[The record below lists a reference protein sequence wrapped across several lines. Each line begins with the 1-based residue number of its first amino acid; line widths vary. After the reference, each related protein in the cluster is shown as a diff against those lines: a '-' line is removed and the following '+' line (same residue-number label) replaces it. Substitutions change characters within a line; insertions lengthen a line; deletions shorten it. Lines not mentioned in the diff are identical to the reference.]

1 MSEGRDNLFLMP
13 SGYLR
18 YPDVHQDRVVLVAD
32 DDLWLAPITGGR
44 ATRLTTDHAP
54 ARNPR
59 FSPDGSRI
67 AWSSTAAQ
75 RPEVYVLDLATGNRR
90 RLTWLGSVKTVV
102 VGWADDEHMVI
113 SSPYQR
119 NDAGL
124 GWLYTVG
131 MDGDVEPCGYG
142 PGMDLAVDP
151 HGAVAVVSPN
161 SGDCSRWKRYR
172 GGTAGQIWLRP
183 AGAERFLRVLRDGND
198 DHDGVYAA
206 AGRYSV
212 GWIDGRLIFSSD
224 MGAELDP
231 AGQETANPGRQAQLW
246 SVDGQGADLRL
257 HTHQDLSQGYV
268 RDPRTDGST
277 IVFHCR
283 GRIYAMAGLAADPV
297 EIPVEL
303 GIGDP
308 RPFWIEPSDR
318 LGWVVSDQ
326 GGDGSLLEWRGA
338 AYYLTHRSGPA
349 RALSA
354 QDGVRIREPRCLGAT
369 GAGIWASDV
378 AGEDCLETAS
388 LDGTGTPVRI
398 AQGELGRVLDLA
410 PDPAGE
416 RAAVVSHD
424 GRVLLVEI
432 ATGAVRELATSRYGE
447 ATGLAWSPDGRYLAW
462 RSAVAADPEMKGQL
476 ICVDTRAEGSDP
488 GVQPVAL
495 TRGSYDDSEPVFTA
509 DGKYLVFLS
518 ARTFDPDYDGQTF
531 DLTFGHTIRPWLV
544 PLRAD
549 EPSPFGPSPEGW
561 RISEVQDPARGGSQ
575 QGAAQGTGEG
585 SVEGRDKEEISC
597 RLDAEGFEERM
608 IAFPVA
614 SGAYH
619 GLTAVKD
626 GLAWIQDAD
635 RGGQIGTSRAGVSGE
650 QPTDSLWVY
659 NLTTRRL
666 EEICEAVDT
675 FSASG
680 DGQRLVVRHK
690 DEVTVIPA
698 DHKVDGDDPAK
709 VVVDLT
715 RLRRQVSPR
724 AEWRQMFEE
733 NGRLMASH
741 YWRPD
746 MNGTDWQG
754 ALAAYRPTLNRLAS
768 ADDLYDVLQEVVA
781 ELNTSH
787 SYVIPSGLDGDA
799 SSRAG
804 RLGADLATSTDE
816 GSTIRRVVP
825 GETSDPRAWSPL
837 RAAGVAVRDGDVITA
852 VDGQPVTSRTPIG
865 ERLEGSAGR
874 TVELT
879 VRPHDGAD
887 RRVAVVPMADESV
900 LRYHDWVASRR
911 RYVEERSGG
920 RLGYLHVPDMVADGW
935 AELYRQIADATAHEG
950 VVADVRFNRG
960 GHTSQLVVEKLARR
974 VVGWD
979 YGRYHSEPTTYP
991 QNAVRGPVVLVTNQW
1006 AGSDGDIVS
1015 AVTQAMGYAKI
1026 IGERSWGGVI
1036 GIDGRFDLVD
1046 GTAVTQPRY
1055 PSWFAG
1061 YGWGVENHGVD
1072 PDIVVT
1078 QSPEDWE
1085 SDQDIQLDV
1094 AITECL
1100 RQLAEHP
1107 AAVPPQFPP
1116 AVFG

>member
-1 MSEGRDNLFLMP
+1 MS

-18 YPDVHQDRVVLVAD
+18 YPDVHQDRVVFVAD
-32 DDLWLAPITGGR
+32 DDLWMIPLTGGR

-59 FSPDGSRI
+59 FSPDGRRI
-67 AWSSTAAQ
+67 AWNSTAAQ
-75 RPEVYVLDLATGNRR
+75 RPEVYLLDLADGSQR
-90 RLTWLGSVKTVV
+90 RLTWLGSVKTTV
-102 VGWADDEHMVI
+102 VGWADDDHVVI

-131 MDGDVEPCGYG
+131 MDGDVQPCGYG
-142 PGMDLAVDP
+142 PGMDLAVSP
-151 HGAVAVVSPN
+151 QGAVALVTPN
-161 SGDCSRWKRYR
+161 SGDASRWKRYR

-183 AGAERFLRVLRDGND
+183 AGSDAFLRVLRDGND

-224 MGAELDP
+224 MGAELTSS
-231 AGQETANPGRQAQLW
+231 AELSNPGRQAQLW
-246 SVDGQGADLRL
+246 SVNPEGGDLRL
-257 HTHQDLSQGYV
+257 HTHQDLATGYV
-268 RDPRTDGST
+268 RDPRTDGVTVVYHS
-277 IVFHCR
+277 R
-283 GRIYAMAGLAADPV
+283 GTLYAMAGLDAEPA

-303 GIGDP
+303 GIGAP
-308 RPFWIEPSDR
+308 QPVWLEPTDR
-318 LGWVVSDQ
+318 LGAPVSDH

-354 QDGVRIREPRCLGAT
+354 EPGVRIREPRRLGPT
-369 GAGIWASDV
+369 GRGIWASD
-378 AGEDCLETAS
+378 AEGQDCLEIAR
-388 LDGTGTPVRI
+388 LDGAEEPVRI
-398 AQGELGRVLDLA
+398 AQGELGRVLALE
-410 PDPAGE
+410 PDPKGE

-424 GRVLLVEI
+424 GRVLLVDA
-432 ATGAVRELATSRYGE
+432 ATGAVRELGRSRHGE
-447 ATGLAWSPDGRYLAW
+447 ATGLSWSPDGRYLAW
-462 RSAVAADPEMKGQL
+462 RSPVAADPDMKAQL
-476 ICVDTRAEGSDP
+476 LAVDTSLPSAEP
-488 GVQPVAL
+488 IAL

-531 DLTFGHTIRPWLV
+531 DLTFRRTIRPWLV

-561 RISEVQDPARGGSQ
+561 RISEVQDAAKDKAAKDGS
-575 QGAAQGTGEG
+575 GVDSGDGT
-585 SVEGRDKEEISC
+585 DKDAEEISC
-597 RLDAEGFEERM
+597 QIDVDGFEERM

-619 GLTAVKD
+619 GLSAVK
-626 GLAWIQDAD
+626 GGVVWVEDAD
-635 RGGQIGTSRAGVSGE
+635 RGGQIGTARAGAAGE
-650 QPTDSLWVY
+650 QPSDTLWLY

-666 EEICEAVDT
+666 EQICDAVD
-675 FSASG
+675 SYSPSG
-680 DGQRLVVRHK
+680 DGERLVVRHK
-690 DEVTVIPA
+690 DEIIVIPA
-698 DHKVDGDDPAK
+698 DRKVDNDDPAR
-709 VVVDLT
+709 VAVDLS
-715 RLRRQVSPR
+715 RLRRRIDPR

-746 MNGTDWQG
+746 MNGTDWSA
-754 ALAAYRPTLNRLAS
+754 ALAAYRPTLDRLAS
-768 ADDLYDVLQEVVA
+768 ADDLYDVLWECVA

-787 SYVIPSGLDGDA
+787 SYVMASGTDGDPA
-799 SSRAG
+799 LRAG
-804 RLGADLATSTDE
+804 RLGADLAVSTDE
-816 GSTIRRVVP
+816 GAVIRRVIP
-825 GETSDPRAWSPL
+825 GESSDPRAWSPL

-852 VDGQPVTSRTPIG
+852 VDGRRVSTGTPIG
-865 ERLEGSAGR
+865 ELLEGSAKR

-879 VRPHDGAD
+879 VRPAGGAEE
-887 RRVAVVPMADESV
+887 RRVAVVPMGDESV

-911 RYVEERSGG
+911 RYVEEHSHG

-935 AELYRQIADATAHEG
+935 AELYRQIAEATHHEG
-950 VVADVRFNRG
+950 VIADVRFNRG

-979 YGRYHSEPTTYP
+979 FARYYEEPATYP
-991 QNAVRGPVVLVTNQW
+991 QNAVRGPIVLVTNQW

-1015 AVTQAMGYAKI
+1015 AATQAMGYAKV

-1046 GTAVTQPRY
+1046 GTGVTQPRY
-1055 PSWFAG
+1055 AG
-1061 YGWGVENHGVD
+1061 WYGSYGWGVENHGVD
-1072 PDIVVT
+1072 PDIVMT

-1085 SDQDIQLDV
+1085 SDRDIQLDA
-1094 AITECL
+1094 AIAECL
-1100 RQLAEHP
+1100 RQLAESP
-1107 AAVPPQFPP
+1107 AAVPPEFPP
-1116 AVFG
+1116 PAFG